1 MPDYKVGLLSQ
12 QKLLMKEV
20 MIMDDFLN
28 ILKEL
33 LSVPSPSGREE
44 KVAEI
49 VRKHL
54 DSIGYSHE
62 TDPCGNVLVRIQ
74 GKNPEASTT
83 ILAAH
88 MDEIAVVVTAI
99 EGNGDLK
106 VAPSGGFVPC
116 KLGERQME
124 IVSDKPENIT
134 GLFSMGSAHTKAAR
148 EGSWAPGWDDVR
160 IKTGLSPEQLKA
172 KGIRNGSQAV
182 PVKEERG
189 PYIFGDKDDPMI
201 SAWTFDDRAGVAELL
216 IVLKSMKEHNIQPA
230 KPLIIAFTV
239 HEEGGCHGAKVL
251 AHREKP
257 EIFIAIDGCPVIDS
271 NVQKLD
277 GTPACW
283 SKDSLCNYD
292 QRLIIDLMKAAK
304 EAGTELQTMVYTS
317 AASDASAVYNTGG
330 APRIGFIGHV
340 RTNSHGFE
348 LAKLSVFPNTI
359 KTIVEYVKEFV

>member
-1 MPDYKVGLLSQ
+1 MFS
-12 QKLLMKEV
+12 
-20 MIMDDFLN
+20 DDFNFLE

-33 LSVPSPSGREE
+33 LSVPSPPGREE

-62 TDPCGNVLVRIQ
+62 TDSCGNVLVRIQ
-74 GKNPEASTT
+74 GKNLEAPTT
-83 ILAAH
+83 IFAAH
-88 MDEIAVVVTAI
+88 MDEIAVVVSSI
-99 EGNGDLK
+99 EENGDLK
-106 VAPSGGFVPC
+106 VIPSGGFVPC

-124 IVSDKPENIT
+124 IVSDKSENIT
-134 GLFSMGSAHTKAAR
+134 GLFSMGSAHTKDAR
-148 EGSWAPGWDDVR
+148 EGNWAPGWNDVR
-160 IKTGLSPEQLKA
+160 IKTGLTPKQLKA

-230 KPLIIAFTV
+230 KPLIVAFTI
-239 HEEGGCHGAKVL
+239 HEEGGCHGAKIL

-257 EIFIAIDGCPVIDS
+257 EIFIAVDGCPVIDS
-271 NVQKLD
+271 DVQKLD

-292 QRLIIDLMKAAK
+292 QRLIIDFIKAA
-304 EAGTELQTMVYTS
+304 ENAGTELQTMVYTS
-317 AASDASAVYNTGG
+317 AASDASAVYNSG
-330 APRIGFIGHV
+330 AVPRVGFIGHV

-348 LAKLSVFPNTI
+348 LAKFSVFNNTVNTI
-359 KTIVEYVKEFV
+359 IQYIKEKC

>member
-1 MPDYKVGLLSQ
+1 MFDN
-12 QKLLMKEV
+12 
-20 MIMDDFLN
+20 DFVK
-28 ILKEL
+28 IFKEL
-33 LSVPSPSGREE
+33 LSVPSPPGREE

-62 TDPCGNVLVRIQ
+62 TDPCGNILVRIQ
-74 GKNPEASTT
+74 GKAPQTAATMFT
-83 ILAAH
+83 AH

-99 EGNGDLK
+99 EKNGDLK

-124 IVSDKPENIT
+124 IVSDKSENIT

-148 EGSWAPGWDDVR
+148 EGNWAPGWDDVR

-189 PYIFGDKDDPMI
+189 PYIFGDKNSPMI

-216 IVLKSMKEHNIQPA
+216 IVLKSIKEHNIQPA
-230 KPLIIAFTV
+230 KPLIIAFTI

-257 EIFIAIDGCPVIDS
+257 EIFIAVDGCPVIDS
-271 NVQKLD
+271 DTQKLD
-277 GTPACW
+277 GSPGCW

-292 QRLIIDLMKAAK
+292 QRLIIDFMEAA
-304 EAGTELQTMVYTS
+304 ESAGTELQTMVYSS
-317 AASDASAVYNTGG
+317 AASDASAVYNIGG
-330 APRIGFIGHV
+330 APRVGFIGHV

-348 LAKLSVFPNTI
+348 LAKLSVFGNTI
-359 KTIVEYVKEFV
+359 NTLIQYIKEKC